1 MKKLLALLLTLVF
14 ALSLVACGTPAS
26 NDNDDDSTSSASS
39 VVDSVNQDIVDL
51 ISTQQS
57 TIDSIKD
64 QYAGTLDFAMEARGN
79 SLVYKYSYLSD
90 LGDLSLL
97 KTSLDS
103 SLESGAETFE
113 SSLKTMQLAVP
124 GMESLIIEYYDMN
137 GTLITSRE
145 YK

>member
-14 ALSLVACGTPAS
+14 ALSLVACGAPAS
-26 NDNDDDSTSSASS
+26 NDDDATSSTAS
-39 VVDSVNQDIVDL
+39 VVDSVNQDIVNF
-51 ISTQQS
+51 ISTQQE
-57 TIDSIKD
+57 TIDSIEES
-64 QYAGTLDFAMEARGN
+64 YAGVLGLELEARGN
-79 SLVYKYSYLSD
+79 SLVYKYNYLSD
-90 LGDLSLL
+90 LGDISLV

-103 SLESGAETFE
+103 SLESSAETFA
-113 SSLKTMQLAVP
+113 SSLTTMQLAVP